1 MELTPLTAELSRR
14 LGAPENI
21 EKGVV
26 VTEVAPGSPAAKAGL
41 ERGDVILQVDEQ
53 EVSKPRDVLRRLE
66 QKKPAVAVLVWRVG
80 DTFYSVLKPSA

>member
-1 MELTPLTAELSRR
+1 M
-14 LGAPENI
+14 
-21 EKGVV
+21 
-26 VTEVAPGSPAAKAGL
+26 TEVAPGSPAAKAGL